1 MARTKLRKHA
11 RQIRGHAAAAA
22 AAVHIRRAIHAI
34 LVLAKIVPFAPPRIR
49 KHSVCFDNQLE
60 LFLIAALNK
69 EKTKKGHNPLYY
81 WRRHTNKKRKE
92 KRDRE
97 GGGGKRLAPCLD
109 DA

>member
-11 RQIRGHAAAAA
+11 RQIRGHAA

-49 KHSVCFDNQLE
+49 KHSVCFGNQLE

-69 EKTKKGHNPLYY
+69 KKKKGHNPLLLAP
-81 WRRHTNKKRKE
+81 KKK
-92 KRDRE
+92 KKKKKKKKDRE
-97 GGGGKRLAPCLD
+97 VGGTLSG
-109 DA
+109 